1 MIIIGA
7 GLCGLTAA
15 FLLKKKH
22 ADIYVFEKEKIVGGN
37 AKTLIKKGYFFDLT
51 GHAFHLVNEEVR
63 SLIFDELKLKD
74 SFNLV
79 SRNSAVHING
89 TFIPYPFQY
98 NLKGLDKEHRDN
110 AIIDFLEARYAKNE
124 LKPSIFTTFYEY
136 SISTLGKTITSLF
149 MQPYNEKLWA
159 CSTNELGID
168 WMGKFVPQPDVEK
181 ILYGAFIG
189 NDNQH
194 EGYNASFY
202 YPREGGIGLIAEAL
216 SKELRDEICFLSE
229 VTAIDLEKRQVI
241 INDERKY
248 QYEVLINT
256 MPLNLFLRLS
266 NRNEEYC
273 KLDPTFAIIDV
284 FIISIP
290 ANRMPYTWV
299 YLPSREYKSYRIG
312 NFSRFSPS
320 LHRKRD
326 LLYVEVSRSS
336 NKPDKKT
343 SYASVLEDVIKVAQT
358 LKIEIDLI
366 SSFTIDPGYVVY
378 NLRRKEALDGIL
390 SALWSKYGVISTG
403 RYGGWKYDSMEGAIK
418 DGIDAVKVIRDH
430 VKGIENEV
438 AY

>member
-1 MIIIGA
+1 
-7 GLCGLTAA
+7 
-15 FLLKKKH
+15 
-22 ADIYVFEKEKIVGGN
+22 
-37 AKTLIKKGYFFDLT
+37 
-51 GHAFHLVNEEVR
+51 
-63 SLIFDELKLKD
+63 
-74 SFNLV
+74 
-79 SRNSAVHING
+79 
-89 TFIPYPFQY
+89 
-98 NLKGLDKEHRDN
+98 
-110 AIIDFLEARYAKNE
+110 
-124 LKPSIFTTFYEY
+124 
-136 SISTLGKTITSLF
+136 
-149 MQPYNEKLWA
+149 
-159 CSTNELGID
+159 
-168 WMGKFVPQPDVEK
+168 
-181 ILYGAFIG
+181 
-189 NDNQH
+189 
-194 EGYNASFY
+194 
-202 YPREGGIGLIAEAL
+202 
-216 SKELRDEICFLSE
+216 
-229 VTAIDLEKRQVI
+229 
-241 INDERKY
+241 
-248 QYEVLINT
+248 
-256 MPLNLFLRLS
+256 
-266 NRNEEYC
+266 
-273 KLDPTFAIIDV
+273 
-284 FIISIP
+284 
-290 ANRMPYTWV
+290 MPYTWV